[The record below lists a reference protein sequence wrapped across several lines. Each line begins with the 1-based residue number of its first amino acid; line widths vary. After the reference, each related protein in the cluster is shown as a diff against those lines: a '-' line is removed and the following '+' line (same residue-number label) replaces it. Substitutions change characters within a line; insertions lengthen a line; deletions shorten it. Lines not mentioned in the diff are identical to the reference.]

1 MATIT
6 MILVICGL
14 LALLTNAIGVHLV
27 LGAFIAGVLIG
38 QSPILTKHIDAQLRG
53 LIVALFMPVFFALAG
68 LTTDMR
74 ALAKPDLLLLTGGL
88 ILLASIGKFSG
99 AFLGGRIGGLS
110 YAESFAVGCGMNAR
124 GSTEVIVASIGLS
137 MGALSQRLF
146 TSIVAMAVVTTMAM
160 PPMLRWALKRLPMGP
175 EEKARLER
183 EEFEAQ
189 GFLAHIERL
198 LVAVDSSP
206 SGRFASRL
214 VGLLAG
220 VRRIPTTV
228 LHLDDTEANAPE
240 ASERHVKR
248 STAALKAGVQAGDE
262 AAPTKGD
269 KANIMTRSD
278 TKQDSE
284 AAIFAEAKK
293 GYGLLVIGRE
303 PAAEGASLDAQ
314 ITRSAVGFAGAFAI
328 VVARGPH
335 RPEMKDGPL
344 NILVPVTGTRVSR
357 HGAELAVALAQASR
371 GSVTALHLA
380 SPAPLAVR
388 WRQRLGLAL
397 APQNNADAIIRE
409 IVEIGEHYGIAVK
422 GEIRN
427 DSDAP
432 NAILQA
438 AQSAQHDLLIMGV
451 SPRAGGE
458 LSFGAVPAKVLERAK
473 CSLLFLSSEPAPASG
488 ITQ

>member
-1 MATIT
+1 
-6 MILVICGL
+6 
-14 LALLTNAIGVHLV
+14 
-27 LGAFIAGVLIG
+27 
-38 QSPILTKHIDAQLRG
+38 LTKHIDSQLRG

-74 ALAKPDLLLLTGGL
+74 ALARPDLLLLTGGL

-110 YAESFAVGCGMNAR
+110 YPESFAVGCGMNAR

-137 MGALSQRLF
+137 MGALTQRLF
-146 TSIVAMAVVTTMAM
+146 TAIVAMAVVTTMAM
-160 PPMLRWALKRLPMGP
+160 PPMLRWALKRLPMAP

-228 LHLDDTEANAPE
+228 LHLDDTPANAPE

-278 TKQDSE
+278 SKQDSE

-328 VVARGPH
+328 AVARGPH
-335 RPEMKDGPL
+335 RLELKDGPL
-344 NILVPVTGTRVSR
+344 NTLVAVTGTRVSR

-371 GSVTALHLA
+371 GSVTALHVA

-397 APQNNADAIIRE
+397 APHNNADAIIRE

-422 GEIRN
+422 GEIRT

-438 AQSAQHDLLIMGV
+438 AQSARHDLLIMGV
-451 SPRAGGE
+451 SPRAGDG
-458 LSFGAVPAKVLERAK
+458 LSFGAVPAKVLERAN
-473 CSLLFLSSEPAPASG
+473 CSLLFLSGEPAPASG
-488 ITQ
+488 ITP